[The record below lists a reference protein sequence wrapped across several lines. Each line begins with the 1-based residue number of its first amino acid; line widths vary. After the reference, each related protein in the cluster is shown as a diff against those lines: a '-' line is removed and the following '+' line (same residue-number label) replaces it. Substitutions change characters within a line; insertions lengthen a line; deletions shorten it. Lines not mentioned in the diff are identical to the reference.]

1 MSSGKTLSEFQRAL
15 LQASMEDF
23 ADVPSEENIDLI
35 PSPKFQAE
43 AVALIR
49 RTSRPGWRHV
59 NTALKRAVIIAA
71 MVAALVTTAMAIPAV
86 REAVIDFFFP
96 DHSEYYGITF
106 DPDAASLAPDEIQQ
120 VLGPTFVPEGY
131 ELVMED
137 VSPAGVA
144 FWYADAQDQW
154 ICFTQYV
161 IPPDATDDSWF
172 GVNAEETERQS
183 ILMGDYLVEEI
194 QSRSVYFWFW
204 TDNSYLYSLEITN
217 SIPREIAEEVFR
229 SIAFLYEQ

>member
-1 MSSGKTLSEFQRAL
+1 MSHAKTLSEFQRAL
-15 LQASMEDF
+15 LSAAMEDF
-23 ADVPSEENIDLI
+23 ADVPAEEDIDLI

-43 AVALIR
+43 AAALIR
-49 RTSRPGWRHV
+49 RSSRPGWQHM

-71 MVAALVTTAMAIPAV
+71 VIATLVTSAMAIPAI

-96 DHSEYYGITF
+96 DHGKSYGITF
-106 DPDAASLAPDEIQQ
+106 DPDEAALAPDEIRE
-120 VLGPTFVPEGY
+120 VWGPTSVPEGY
-131 ELVMED
+131 ELVLED

-161 IPPDATDDSWF
+161 LPPDATDDSWF
-172 GVNAEETERQS
+172 AVNAEETERQS
-183 ILMGDYLVEEI
+183 ILIGDYLVEEI

-217 SIPREIAEEVFR
+217 SLPREVTEEVFHSIELR
-229 SIAFLYEQ
+229 SEY